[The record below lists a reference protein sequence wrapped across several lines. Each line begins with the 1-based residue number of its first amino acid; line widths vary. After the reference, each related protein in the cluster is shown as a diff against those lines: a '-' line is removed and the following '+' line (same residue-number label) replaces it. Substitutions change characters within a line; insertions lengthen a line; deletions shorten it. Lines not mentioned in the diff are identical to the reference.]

1 MDRTGIIIVAGLL
14 FFAQAGIAG
23 DPPST
28 VATVTRTIKQ
38 VDLQSAGAA
47 WREAHRGDPLQ
58 AGDMVRTGD
67 AALAVVKFVD
77 NTLLQIRA
85 NSIVGL
91 TGELR
96 NRTIS
101 KEVTLSNGGVGFTVP
116 KQRPGE
122 EFRFSSPTSVA
133 SIRGTSGY
141 FVSTDSSD
149 TLTVLEGSILYM
161 NVSSRQEITVDAG
174 YTAVTGRSGSIEHAP
189 STDEQK
195 HSAEG
200 SLKSGDARK
209 QLEIDLRN
217 GSGKSKKLR
226 IDYKD

>member
-1 MDRTGIIIVAGLL
+1 MNRLPIVFAACLVALPPPL
-14 FFAQAGIAG
+14 FAG

-28 VATVTRTIKQ
+28 VATVTRTVKQ
-38 VDLQSAGAA
+38 VDLQSNGAA
-47 WREAHRGDPLQ
+47 WREARKGDPLL
-58 AGDMVRTGD
+58 AGDVVRTGD
-67 AALAVVKFVD
+67 AALAIVKFMD

-85 NSIVGL
+85 NSTVGV

-101 KEVTLSNGGVGFTVP
+101 KEVNLNSGGVGFTVP

-122 EFRFSSPTSVA
+122 EFRFTSPTSVA

-141 FVSTDSSD
+141 YACSDSSD
-149 TLTVLEGSILYM
+149 TLTVLEGTILFM
-161 NVSSRQEITVDAG
+161 NRHSNREVMVEAG
-174 YTAVTGRSGSIEHAP
+174 YTAVTGGNGSMEQAP
-189 STDEQK
+189 STDQQRN
-195 HSAEG
+195 SAEG
-200 SLKSGDARK
+200 ALTSGEKKK

-217 GSGKSKKLR
+217 GSGKSRKLR

>member
-1 MDRTGIIIVAGLL
+1 MIRTRVVILSSLL
-14 FFAQAGIAG
+14 FFSQGGIAG
-23 DPPST
+23 DPAST

-38 VDLQSAGAA
+38 VDLQSAGTT
-47 WREAHRGDPLQ
+47 WREAHKGDPLQ

-67 AALAVVKFVD
+67 AALAIVKFID

-85 NSIVGL
+85 NSTVGL

-101 KEVTLSNGGVGFTVP
+101 KEVKLSNGGVGFTVP

-149 TLTVLEGSILYM
+149 TLTVLDGSILFT
-161 NVSSRQEITVDAG
+161 NIHSHQEVILEAG
-174 YTAVTGRSGSIEHAP
+174 YTAVTGGDGSIDHAP
-189 STDEQK
+189 STDKQK
-195 HSAEG
+195 QSAEG
-200 SLKSGDARK
+200 ALRSGDTKK

-226 IDYKD
+226 IEYKD